1 MEEIEDISE
10 EQLTVKSIAKL
21 SDSEKVIICKYM
33 YNVLHV
39 T

>member
-21 SDSEKVIICKYM
+21 SDSEKVICKYM

>member
-10 EQLTVKSIAKL
+10 EQLTVKSIARL
-21 SDSEKVIICKYM
+21 SDSEKVTCTYM
-33 YNVLHV
+33 HNVLHV